1 MTKSIGA
8 QLRAIHKKD
17 SHKFLKIAKETY
29 LDIGNDVIIASPID
43 EGLLLANWNMAYDR
57 IDPTLQP
64 IDRDSS
70 HELTVFLDDFKIDDK
85 IFYLTNSLPY
95 AKAIEDGHSKGK
107 APLGMVKVSTARF
120 NTVAQQKINKY
131 K

>member
-43 EGLLLANWNMAYDR
+43 EGLLLANWNMAYDK

-64 IDRDSS
+64 IGRDSTG
-70 HELTVFLDDFKIDDK
+70 ELTVFLNNFKVDERT
-85 IFYLTNSLPY
+85 FYLTNSLPY
-95 AKAIEDGHSKGK
+95 AKAIEDGHSKGN
-107 APLGMVKVSTARF
+107 APRGMVKVSAARF
-120 NTVAQQKINKY
+120 NTLAQQKINKY